1 MSNNFSRRYFYPLI
15 STFEPYNKL
24 ESSSDSNLIVAT
36 QAANEV
42 LCLPIYVELGDEEVR
57 IICKTIHNLGDEN

>member
-24 ESSSDSNLIVAT
+24 ESSSASNLIVAT

-42 LCLPIYVELGDEEVR
+42 LCLPIYVELEEAQINQIVELL
-57 IICKTIHNLGDEN
+57 KA

>member
-24 ESSSDSNLIVAT
+24 ESSSASNLIVAT

-42 LCLPIYVELGDEEVR
+42 LCLPIYVELEKKDVENIVR
-57 IICKTIHNLGDEN
+57 IIKKDNL

>member
-24 ESSSDSNLIVAT
+24 ESSSACNLIVAT
-36 QAANEV
+36 LAANEV
-42 LCLPIYVELGDEEVR
+42 LCLPIYVELEEAQINQIVELL
-57 IICKTIHNLGDEN
+57 KA

>member
-24 ESSSDSNLIVAT
+24 ESSMPDNLAVAT
-36 QAANEV
+36 KAAEEV
-42 LCLPIYVELGDEEVR
+42 LCLPIYVELEDNVICTIVD
-57 IICKTIHNLGDEN
+57 IIKAI